1 MMKNRRQKFGEE
13 GEALAVRYLKKAGYK
28 IIETN
33 YRTRLGE
40 IDIIAKDKDTIVF
53 VEVKTRTSVQFGSPK
68 WAVTPKKQKKI
79 SMVALY
85 YLKATNQSAA
95 KARFDVV
102 TIISNRDKPQVEIIQ
117 NAFDLAYA

>member
-1 MMKNRRQKFGEE
+1 MKNRRQKFGEQ
-13 GEALAVRYLKKAGYK
+13 GEALAVRRLKKEGYK

-33 YRTRLGE
+33 YRTQLGE

-53 VEVKTRTSVQFGSPK
+53 VEVKTRNSVQFGSPK

-85 YLKATNQSAA
+85 YLKATDQETA

-102 TIISNRDKPQVEIIQ
+102 AVISNRDKARIEIIK
-117 NAFDLAYA
+117 NAFELAYA